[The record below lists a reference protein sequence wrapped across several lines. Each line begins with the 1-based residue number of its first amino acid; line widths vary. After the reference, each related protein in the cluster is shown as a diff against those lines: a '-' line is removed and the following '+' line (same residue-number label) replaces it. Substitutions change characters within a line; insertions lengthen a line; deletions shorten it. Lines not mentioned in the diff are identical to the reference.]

1 VFSVS
6 GLENLK
12 GFVLIVILVFQFT
25 SSGIGVSVA
34 QNVLSN
40 RLIAALSDY
49 APGVDVSTVL
59 NAGTTSLRDIFAP
72 SEILGILQSYMVG
85 LRAAWILSIALAGM
99 TLGLSLLVGWK
110 SIKLTNV
117 DSTSVE
123 AETVV

>member
-1 VFSVS
+1 VS